1 MIPIPGD
8 RHCPGSA
15 GRLFFA
21 TRQAAEDDLYR
32 GERERAGQA
41 ASEAPPIKE
50 LRRASQ
56 ARAYRQSRFKVL
68 TDTPTTLAVS
78 STLKPV

>member
-1 MIPIPGD
+1 LRDADPIAYPGVPSP
-8 RHCPGSA
+8 R
-15 GRLFFA
+15 
-21 TRQAAEDDLYR
+21 
-32 GERERAGQA
+32 
-41 ASEAPPIKE
+41 
-50 LRRASQ
+50 RRASQ